1 MTLQQLKYAVTVA
14 ECGTISAAAEKLFIS
29 QPSLTTAIRELESE
43 MGVTIF
49 SRTNRGVIVSREGEE
64 FLGYARQILSQAQLL
79 QERFSGREQG
89 EKRFAV
95 SSQHFN
101 FTVLAFSRLVQNFRG
116 PRYSFHF
123 RETTTYEV
131 LEDVSQLRSEVGI
144 LALNEDNER
153 FLRRMFGKLGLEFTE
168 LKRVQAELFVSA
180 EHPLAGRRFVTVEDV
195 SPYPCITFEQGEH
208 NGQFFFEGLS
218 AVAAQSHKTICV
230 RERATEYQLL
240 PGCGSIRHVPGGVC
254 EPAFGAKAVPHH
266 WIYPAPGC
274 DSLPHDLGVHT
285 GPAGGS
291 ADIVYSYTQLSFS
304 VFYKYQIYP
313 YTEYNKAKQNK
324 MLKGD
329 LKS

>member
-230 RERATEYQLL
+230 RERATRALNGFSPDVGVSAMYREEFVSL
-240 PGCGSIRHVPGGVC
+240 PL
-254 EPAFGAKAVPHH
+254 EPKQFHTIGYILRRDVT
-266 WIYPAPGC
+266 PAPMT
-274 DSLPHDLGVHT
+274 L
-285 GPAGGS
+285 
-291 ADIVYSYTQLSFS
+291 
-304 VFYKYQIYP
+304 
-313 YTEYNKAKQNK
+313 EYIQA
-324 MLKGD
+324 LREAA
-329 LKS
+329 SI

>member
-89 EKRFAV
+89 EKHFAV

-131 LEDVSQLRSEVGI
+131 LEDVGQLRSEVGI

-240 PGCGSIRHVPGGVC
+240 RALNGFSPDVGVSAMYR
-254 EPAFGAKAVPHH
+254 EEFV
-266 WIYPAPGC
+266 
-274 DSLPHDLGVHT
+274 SLPLEPKQFHT
-285 GPAGGS
+285 IGYILRRDVTPS
-291 ADIVYSYTQLSFS
+291 PMTL
-304 VFYKYQIYP
+304 
-313 YTEYNKAKQNK
+313 EYIQA
-324 MLKGD
+324 LREAA
-329 LKS
+329 SI

>member
-1 MTLQQLKYAVTVA
+1 MTLQQLKYAVTAA

-29 QPSLTTAIRELESE
+29 QPSLTAAIRELESE

-240 PGCGSIRHVPGGVC
+240 RALNGFSPDVGVSAMYR
-254 EPAFGAKAVPHH
+254 EEFV
-266 WIYPAPGC
+266 
-274 DSLPHDLGVHT
+274 SLPLEPKQFHT
-285 GPAGGS
+285 IGYILRRDVTPS
-291 ADIVYSYTQLSFS
+291 PMTL
-304 VFYKYQIYP
+304 
-313 YTEYNKAKQNK
+313 EYIQA
-324 MLKGD
+324 LREAA
-329 LKS
+329 LI

>member
-153 FLRRMFGKLGLEFTE
+153 FLRRMFGKLDLEFTE

-240 PGCGSIRHVPGGVC
+240 RALNGFSPDVGVSAMYR
-254 EPAFGAKAVPHH
+254 EEFV
-266 WIYPAPGC
+266 
-274 DSLPHDLGVHT
+274 SLPLEPKQFHT
-285 GPAGGS
+285 IGYILRRDVTPS
-291 ADIVYSYTQLSFS
+291 PMTL
-304 VFYKYQIYP
+304 
-313 YTEYNKAKQNK
+313 EYIQA
-324 MLKGD
+324 LREAA
-329 LKS
+329 LI

>member
-101 FTVLAFSRLVQNFRG
+101 FTVQAFSRLVQNFRG

-240 PGCGSIRHVPGGVC
+240 RALNGFSPDVGVSAMYR
-254 EPAFGAKAVPHH
+254 EEFV
-266 WIYPAPGC
+266 
-274 DSLPHDLGVHT
+274 SLPLEPKQFHT
-285 GPAGGS
+285 IGYILRRDVTPS
-291 ADIVYSYTQLSFS
+291 PMTL
-304 VFYKYQIYP
+304 
-313 YTEYNKAKQNK
+313 EYIQA
-324 MLKGD
+324 LREAV
-329 LKS
+329 LI

>member
-116 PRYSFHF
+116 PRYSVHF

-240 PGCGSIRHVPGGVC
+240 RALNGFSPDVGVSAMYR
-254 EPAFGAKAVPHH
+254 EEFV
-266 WIYPAPGC
+266 
-274 DSLPHDLGVHT
+274 SLPLEPKQFHT
-285 GPAGGS
+285 IGYILRRDVTPS
-291 ADIVYSYTQLSFS
+291 PMTL
-304 VFYKYQIYP
+304 
-313 YTEYNKAKQNK
+313 EYIQA
-324 MLKGD
+324 LREAA
-329 LKS
+329 SI

>member
-1 MTLQQLKYAVTVA
+1 MTLQQLKYAVTAA

-29 QPSLTTAIRELESE
+29 QPSLTAAIRELESE

-240 PGCGSIRHVPGGVC
+240 RALNGFSPDVGVSAMYR
-254 EPAFGAKAVPHH
+254 EEFV
-266 WIYPAPGC
+266 
-274 DSLPHDLGVHT
+274 SLPLEPKQFHT
-285 GPAGGS
+285 IGYILRRDVTPS
-291 ADIVYSYTQLSFS
+291 PMTL
-304 VFYKYQIYP
+304 
-313 YTEYNKAKQNK
+313 EYIQA
-324 MLKGD
+324 LREAA
-329 LKS
+329 SI

>member
-29 QPSLTTAIRELESE
+29 QPSLTTAIRELETE

-101 FTVLAFSRLVQNFRG
+101 FTVLAFSRLVQNFPG

-240 PGCGSIRHVPGGVC
+240 RALNGFSPDVGVSAMYR
-254 EPAFGAKAVPHH
+254 EEFV
-266 WIYPAPGC
+266 
-274 DSLPHDLGVHT
+274 SLPLEPKQFHT
-285 GPAGGS
+285 IGYILRRDVTPS
-291 ADIVYSYTQLSFS
+291 PMTL
-304 VFYKYQIYP
+304 
-313 YTEYNKAKQNK
+313 EYIQA
-324 MLKGD
+324 LREAA
-329 LKS
+329 SI

>member
-195 SPYPCITFEQGEH
+195 RPYPCITFEQGEH
-208 NGQFFFEGLS
+208 NGQFFFEGLP

-240 PGCGSIRHVPGGVC
+240 RALNGFSPDVGVSAMYR
-254 EPAFGAKAVPHH
+254 EEFV
-266 WIYPAPGC
+266 
-274 DSLPHDLGVHT
+274 SLPLEPKQFHT
-285 GPAGGS
+285 IGYILRRDVTPS
-291 ADIVYSYTQLSFS
+291 PMTL
-304 VFYKYQIYP
+304 
-313 YTEYNKAKQNK
+313 EYIQALQEAA
-324 MLKGD
+324 
-329 LKS
+329 SI

>member
-29 QPSLTTAIRELESE
+29 QTSLTTAIRELESE

-240 PGCGSIRHVPGGVC
+240 RALNGFSPDVGVSAMYR
-254 EPAFGAKAVPHH
+254 EEFV
-266 WIYPAPGC
+266 
-274 DSLPHDLGVHT
+274 SLPLEPKQFHT
-285 GPAGGS
+285 IGYILRRDVTPS
-291 ADIVYSYTQLSFS
+291 PMTL
-304 VFYKYQIYP
+304 
-313 YTEYNKAKQNK
+313 EYIQA
-324 MLKGD
+324 LREAA
-329 LKS
+329 SI

>member
-240 PGCGSIRHVPGGVC
+240 RALNGFSPDVGVSAMYR
-254 EPAFGAKAVPHH
+254 EEFV
-266 WIYPAPGC
+266 
-274 DSLPHDLGVHT
+274 SLPLEPKQFHT
-285 GPAGGS
+285 IGYILRR
-291 ADIVYSYTQLSFS
+291 DVTLS
-304 VFYKYQIYP
+304 P
-313 YTEYNKAKQNK
+313 MTLEYIQA
-324 MLKGD
+324 LREAA
-329 LKS
+329 SI

>member
-29 QPSLTTAIRELESE
+29 QPSLTAAIRELESE

-195 SPYPCITFEQGEH
+195 RPYPCITFEQGEH

-240 PGCGSIRHVPGGVC
+240 RALNGFSPDVGVSAMYR
-254 EPAFGAKAVPHH
+254 EEFV
-266 WIYPAPGC
+266 
-274 DSLPHDLGVHT
+274 SLPLEPKQFHT
-285 GPAGGS
+285 IGYILRRDVTPS
-291 ADIVYSYTQLSFS
+291 PMTL
-304 VFYKYQIYP
+304 
-313 YTEYNKAKQNK
+313 EYIQA
-324 MLKGD
+324 LREAA
-329 LKS
+329 LI

>member
-29 QPSLTTAIRELESE
+29 QPSLTTAIRELGSE

-240 PGCGSIRHVPGGVC
+240 RALNGFSPDVGVSAMYR
-254 EPAFGAKAVPHH
+254 EEFV
-266 WIYPAPGC
+266 
-274 DSLPHDLGVHT
+274 SLPLEPKQFHT
-285 GPAGGS
+285 IGYILRRDVTPS
-291 ADIVYSYTQLSFS
+291 PMTL
-304 VFYKYQIYP
+304 
-313 YTEYNKAKQNK
+313 EYIQA
-324 MLKGD
+324 LREAA
-329 LKS
+329 LI

>member
-240 PGCGSIRHVPGGVC
+240 RALDGFSPDVGVSAMYR
-254 EPAFGAKAVPHH
+254 EEFV
-266 WIYPAPGC
+266 
-274 DSLPHDLGVHT
+274 SLPLEPKQFHT
-285 GPAGGS
+285 IGYILRRDVTPS
-291 ADIVYSYTQLSFS
+291 PMTL
-304 VFYKYQIYP
+304 
-313 YTEYNKAKQNK
+313 EYIQA
-324 MLKGD
+324 LREAA
-329 LKS
+329 SI

>member
-218 AVAAQSHKTICV
+218 ALAAQSHKTICV

-240 PGCGSIRHVPGGVC
+240 RALNGFSPDVGVSAMYR
-254 EPAFGAKAVPHH
+254 EEFV
-266 WIYPAPGC
+266 
-274 DSLPHDLGVHT
+274 SLPLEPKQFHT
-285 GPAGGS
+285 IGYILRRDVTPS
-291 ADIVYSYTQLSFS
+291 PMTL
-304 VFYKYQIYP
+304 
-313 YTEYNKAKQNK
+313 EYIQA
-324 MLKGD
+324 LREAA
-329 LKS
+329 SI

>member
-240 PGCGSIRHVPGGVC
+240 RALNGFSPDVGVSAMYR
-254 EPAFGAKAVPHH
+254 EEFV
-266 WIYPAPGC
+266 
-274 DSLPHDLGVHT
+274 SLPLEPKQFHT
-285 GPAGGS
+285 IGY
-291 ADIVYSYTQLSFS
+291 ILSRDVPPS
-304 VFYKYQIYP
+304 P
-313 YTEYNKAKQNK
+313 MTLEYIQA
-324 MLKGD
+324 LREAA
-329 LKS
+329 LI

>member
-79 QERFSGREQG
+79 QERFSGRGQG

-153 FLRRMFGKLGLEFTE
+153 FLRRTFGKLGLEFTE

-240 PGCGSIRHVPGGVC
+240 RALNGFSPDVGVSAMYR
-254 EPAFGAKAVPHH
+254 EEFV
-266 WIYPAPGC
+266 
-274 DSLPHDLGVHT
+274 SLPLEPKQFHT
-285 GPAGGS
+285 IGYILRRDVTPS
-291 ADIVYSYTQLSFS
+291 PMTL
-304 VFYKYQIYP
+304 
-313 YTEYNKAKQNK
+313 EYIQA
-324 MLKGD
+324 LREAA
-329 LKS
+329 LI

>member
-29 QPSLTTAIRELESE
+29 QPSLTAAIRELESE

-79 QERFSGREQG
+79 QERFSGRAQG

-195 SPYPCITFEQGEH
+195 RPYPCITFEQGEH

-240 PGCGSIRHVPGGVC
+240 RALNGFSPDVGVSAMYR
-254 EPAFGAKAVPHH
+254 EEFV
-266 WIYPAPGC
+266 
-274 DSLPHDLGVHT
+274 SLPLEPKQFHT
-285 GPAGGS
+285 IGYILRRDVTPS
-291 ADIVYSYTQLSFS
+291 PMTL
-304 VFYKYQIYP
+304 
-313 YTEYNKAKQNK
+313 EYIQA
-324 MLKGD
+324 LREAA
-329 LKS
+329 SI

>member
-14 ECGTISAAAEKLFIS
+14 ECGTISTAAEKLFIS
-29 QPSLTTAIRELESE
+29 QPSLTTAIRELETE

-79 QERFSGREQG
+79 QERFSGRAQG

-101 FTVLAFSRLVQNFRG
+101 FTVLAFSRLVQNFPG

-240 PGCGSIRHVPGGVC
+240 RALNGFSPDVGVSAMYR
-254 EPAFGAKAVPHH
+254 EEFV
-266 WIYPAPGC
+266 
-274 DSLPHDLGVHT
+274 SLPLEPKQFHT
-285 GPAGGS
+285 IGYILRRDVTPS
-291 ADIVYSYTQLSFS
+291 PMTL
-304 VFYKYQIYP
+304 
-313 YTEYNKAKQNK
+313 EYIQA
-324 MLKGD
+324 LREAA
-329 LKS
+329 SI

>member
-1 MTLQQLKYAVTVA
+1 MTLQQLRYVTAVA
-14 ECGTISAAAEKLFIS
+14 ETGTISGAAKALFIS

-240 PGCGSIRHVPGGVC
+240 RALNGFSPDVGVSAMYR
-254 EPAFGAKAVPHH
+254 EEFV
-266 WIYPAPGC
+266 
-274 DSLPHDLGVHT
+274 SLPLEPKQFHTIGYILRRDVTPSPMTLEYIQALGE
-285 GPAGGS
+285 AAS
-291 ADIVYSYTQLSFS
+291 I
-304 VFYKYQIYP
+304 
-313 YTEYNKAKQNK
+313 
-324 MLKGD
+324 
-329 LKS
+329 

>member
-101 FTVLAFSRLVQNFRG
+101 FTVQAFSRLVQNFRG

-240 PGCGSIRHVPGGVC
+240 RALNGFSPDVGVSAMYR
-254 EPAFGAKAVPHH
+254 EEFV
-266 WIYPAPGC
+266 
-274 DSLPHDLGVHT
+274 SLPLEPKQFHT
-285 GPAGGS
+285 IGYILRRDVTPS
-291 ADIVYSYTQLSFS
+291 PMTL
-304 VFYKYQIYP
+304 
-313 YTEYNKAKQNK
+313 EYIQA
-324 MLKGD
+324 LREAA
-329 LKS
+329 LV

>member
-1 MTLQQLKYAVTVA
+1 MTLQQLRYAVTVS

-29 QPSLTTAIRELESE
+29 QPSLTTAIRELEAE

-79 QERFSGREQG
+79 QERFGGREQG

-144 LALNEDNER
+144 LALNEDSER
-153 FLRRMFGKLGLEFTE
+153 FLRRMFSKLGLEFTE

-218 AVAAQSHKTICV
+218 AVAAQSCKTICV

-240 PGCGSIRHVPGGVC
+240 RALNGFSPDVGVSAMYR
-254 EPAFGAKAVPHH
+254 EEFV
-266 WIYPAPGC
+266 
-274 DSLPHDLGVHT
+274 SLPLEPKQFHT
-285 GPAGGS
+285 IGYILRRDVTPS
-291 ADIVYSYTQLSFS
+291 PMTL
-304 VFYKYQIYP
+304 
-313 YTEYNKAKQNK
+313 EYIQA
-324 MLKGD
+324 LREAA
-329 LKS
+329 SI

>member
-208 NGQFFFEGLS
+208 NGQFFFEGRS

-240 PGCGSIRHVPGGVC
+240 RALNGFSPDVGVSAMYR
-254 EPAFGAKAVPHH
+254 EEFV
-266 WIYPAPGC
+266 
-274 DSLPHDLGVHT
+274 SLPLEPKQFHT
-285 GPAGGS
+285 IGYILRRDVTPS
-291 ADIVYSYTQLSFS
+291 PMTL
-304 VFYKYQIYP
+304 
-313 YTEYNKAKQNK
+313 EYIQA
-324 MLKGD
+324 LREAA
-329 LKS
+329 SI

>member
-101 FTVLAFSRLVQNFRG
+101 FTVMAFSRLVQNFRG

-240 PGCGSIRHVPGGVC
+240 RALNGFSPDVGVSAMYR
-254 EPAFGAKAVPHH
+254 EEFV
-266 WIYPAPGC
+266 
-274 DSLPHDLGVHT
+274 SLPLEPKQFHT
-285 GPAGGS
+285 IGYILRRDVTPS
-291 ADIVYSYTQLSFS
+291 PMTL
-304 VFYKYQIYP
+304 
-313 YTEYNKAKQNK
+313 EYIQA
-324 MLKGD
+324 LREAA
-329 LKS
+329 SI

>member
-29 QPSLTTAIRELESE
+29 QPSLTTAIRELETE

-101 FTVLAFSRLVQNFRG
+101 FTVQAFSRLVQNFRG

-240 PGCGSIRHVPGGVC
+240 RALNGFSPDVGVSAMYR
-254 EPAFGAKAVPHH
+254 EEFV
-266 WIYPAPGC
+266 
-274 DSLPHDLGVHT
+274 SLPLEPKQFHT
-285 GPAGGS
+285 IGYILRRDVTPS
-291 ADIVYSYTQLSFS
+291 PMTL
-304 VFYKYQIYP
+304 
-313 YTEYNKAKQNK
+313 EYIQA
-324 MLKGD
+324 LREAA
-329 LKS
+329 LI

>member
-14 ECGTISAAAEKLFIS
+14 ECGTIRAAAEKLFIS

-240 PGCGSIRHVPGGVC
+240 RALNGFSPDVGVSAMYR
-254 EPAFGAKAVPHH
+254 EGFV
-266 WIYPAPGC
+266 
-274 DSLPHDLGVHT
+274 SLPLEPKQFHT
-285 GPAGGS
+285 IGYILRRDVTPS
-291 ADIVYSYTQLSFS
+291 PMTL
-304 VFYKYQIYP
+304 
-313 YTEYNKAKQNK
+313 EYIQA
-324 MLKGD
+324 LREAA
-329 LKS
+329 SI

>member
-43 MGVTIF
+43 MDVTIF

-240 PGCGSIRHVPGGVC
+240 RALNGFSPDVGVSAMYR
-254 EPAFGAKAVPHH
+254 EEFV
-266 WIYPAPGC
+266 
-274 DSLPHDLGVHT
+274 SLPLEPKQFHT
-285 GPAGGS
+285 IGYILRRDVTPPPM
-291 ADIVYSYTQLSFS
+291 TL
-304 VFYKYQIYP
+304 
-313 YTEYNKAKQNK
+313 EYIQA
-324 MLKGD
+324 LREAA
-329 LKS
+329 LI

>member
-131 LEDVSQLRSEVGI
+131 LEDVSQLRSEAGI

-240 PGCGSIRHVPGGVC
+240 RALNGFSPDVGVSAMYR
-254 EPAFGAKAVPHH
+254 EEFV
-266 WIYPAPGC
+266 
-274 DSLPHDLGVHT
+274 SLPLEPKQFHT
-285 GPAGGS
+285 IGYILRRDVTPS
-291 ADIVYSYTQLSFS
+291 PMTL
-304 VFYKYQIYP
+304 
-313 YTEYNKAKQNK
+313 EYIQA
-324 MLKGD
+324 LREAA
-329 LKS
+329 LI

>member
-49 SRTNRGVIVSREGEE
+49 SWTNRGVIVSREGEE

-240 PGCGSIRHVPGGVC
+240 RALNGFSPDVGVSAMYR
-254 EPAFGAKAVPHH
+254 EEFV
-266 WIYPAPGC
+266 
-274 DSLPHDLGVHT
+274 SLPLEPKQFHT
-285 GPAGGS
+285 IGYILRRDVTPS
-291 ADIVYSYTQLSFS
+291 PMTL
-304 VFYKYQIYP
+304 
-313 YTEYNKAKQNK
+313 EYIQA
-324 MLKGD
+324 LREAA
-329 LKS
+329 LI

>member
-29 QPSLTTAIRELESE
+29 QPSLTAAIRELESE

-240 PGCGSIRHVPGGVC
+240 RALNGFSPDVGVSAMYR
-254 EPAFGAKAVPHH
+254 EEFV
-266 WIYPAPGC
+266 
-274 DSLPHDLGVHT
+274 SLPLEPKKFHT
-285 GPAGGS
+285 IGYILRRDVTPS
-291 ADIVYSYTQLSFS
+291 PMTL
-304 VFYKYQIYP
+304 
-313 YTEYNKAKQNK
+313 EYIQA
-324 MLKGD
+324 LREAA
-329 LKS
+329 SI

>member
-144 LALNEDNER
+144 LALTEDNER

-240 PGCGSIRHVPGGVC
+240 RALNGFSPDVGVSAMYR
-254 EPAFGAKAVPHH
+254 EEFV
-266 WIYPAPGC
+266 
-274 DSLPHDLGVHT
+274 SLPLEPKQFHT
-285 GPAGGS
+285 IGYILRRDVTPS
-291 ADIVYSYTQLSFS
+291 PMTL
-304 VFYKYQIYP
+304 
-313 YTEYNKAKQNK
+313 EYIQA
-324 MLKGD
+324 LREAA
-329 LKS
+329 SI

>member
-240 PGCGSIRHVPGGVC
+240 RALNGFSPDVGVSALYR
-254 EPAFGAKAVPHH
+254 EEFV
-266 WIYPAPGC
+266 
-274 DSLPHDLGVHT
+274 SLPLEPKQFHT
-285 GPAGGS
+285 IGYILRRDVTPS
-291 ADIVYSYTQLSFS
+291 PMTL
-304 VFYKYQIYP
+304 
-313 YTEYNKAKQNK
+313 EYIQA
-324 MLKGD
+324 LREAA
-329 LKS
+329 SI

>member
-218 AVAAQSHKTICV
+218 AVAAQSHKTTCV

-240 PGCGSIRHVPGGVC
+240 RALNGFSPDVGVSAMYR
-254 EPAFGAKAVPHH
+254 EEFV
-266 WIYPAPGC
+266 
-274 DSLPHDLGVHT
+274 SLPLEPKQFHT
-285 GPAGGS
+285 IGYILRRDVTPS
-291 ADIVYSYTQLSFS
+291 PMTL
-304 VFYKYQIYP
+304 
-313 YTEYNKAKQNK
+313 EYIQA
-324 MLKGD
+324 LREAA
-329 LKS
+329 LI

>member
-195 SPYPCITFEQGEH
+195 SPYLCITFEQGEH

-240 PGCGSIRHVPGGVC
+240 RALNGFSPDVGVSAMYR
-254 EPAFGAKAVPHH
+254 EEFV
-266 WIYPAPGC
+266 
-274 DSLPHDLGVHT
+274 SLPLEPKQFHT
-285 GPAGGS
+285 IGYILRRDVTPS
-291 ADIVYSYTQLSFS
+291 PMTL
-304 VFYKYQIYP
+304 
-313 YTEYNKAKQNK
+313 EYIQA
-324 MLKGD
+324 LREAA
-329 LKS
+329 LI